1 MTKPS
6 LFGPRPT
13 PISDTQWQWDVPE
26 TWEQGRGAWGGLVT
40 TALGR
45 AIEDCAATG
54 ERTLRSLSAHIFA
67 PVVAEPATLSARI
80 LRTGSNTQ
88 MVAVDLEQG
97 GETRAHAI
105 GVVAVDRTLD
115 IQLTG
120 ANTPPIVPGWDELTS
135 IDFDFGPSFAH
146 HFDYR
151 LIHGIPFTN
160 QGGDILGYVRIKEP
174 TSVFDA
180 SSLFGLVDAYW
191 PATYTQVQGF
201 RPAATMTFEAHLLID
216 PSTVSSSEHF
226 LYRGRTV
233 GAGDG
238 YTSETRELWTED
250 GRLAVFNSQ
259 LVAII
264 K

>member
-1 MTKPS
+1 MSTLS
-6 LFGPRPT
+6 LFGPQPT
-13 PISDTQWQWDVPE
+13 PSAESQWQWDVPE

-45 AIEDCAATG
+45 VIEDCAATA

-67 PVVAEPATLSARI
+67 PVIAEEASLTTRI

-105 GVVAVDRTLD
+105 GVVASDRPLN
-115 IQLTG
+115 IALTG
-120 ANTPPIVPGWDELTS
+120 ANVAPPVPSWDELTS

-151 LIHGIPFTN
+151 LIHGIPFTSE
-160 QGGDILGYVRIKEP
+160 GGDILGYVRIKEP
-174 TSVFDA
+174 TDSFDA
-180 SSLFGLVDAYW
+180 SSLIGLVDAYW
-191 PATYTQVQGF
+191 PSTYTQVQGF

-216 PSTVSSSEHF
+216 PNSVSPSEHF

-238 YTSETRELWTED
+238 YASETRELWTQD